1 MPQVRF
7 TSFDTEFKSLTLV
20 ILRKLKGIHV
30 KIDILNCVR
39 FDCIFLVILQLYY
52 LFV

>member
-7 TSFDTEFKSLTLV
+7 TRFDAEFKSLTLV
-20 ILRKLKGIHV
+20 ILTKLEGIHV
-30 KIDILNCVR
+30 KIDILKCVR
-39 FDCIFLVILQLYY
+39 FDCIFLVISQLYY